1 VMMMSIPS
9 SRACNWESV
18 TITAISISAS
28 SARLRPV
35 ISQSIHTMGSFACVL
50 TRPGYRRTAAA
61 GAASAGLGERVWRVG
76 GCLCARTGGPP
87 ARLSLLLWLAPANL
101 AALLRLPLSFVV
113 GGALYVVAHEGV
125 HDVPRRGRADPV
137 GAATVT
143 LTARRRPV
151 TFFLGIVP
159 LSGCSV
165 AGPRRHLLL
174 SHGFL
179 CRSAARGERGRPHHP
194 DGRSAPS
201 ADRGWIR
208 RGAYSLGQRE
218 RAGRDRSARRR
229 GRLTGAADPARELRL
244 RRLGAGADPDD
255 SAISGR
261 ALPVPR
267 RRSRAAALRGVL
279 PQPGRTGGPVGGA
292 ATHRCHPR
300 TSGPGSLL
308 PLLAG
313 GQGAQRQ
320 EPGGTNPCP
329 WPLQGRHHHPQPAH
343 RAPTAGLTAIGNPPQ
358 ADSRSR

>member
-1 VMMMSIPS
+1 MSRSRKLLSVPTEFPARGAFPASGTKRLMYSSTCACASASVVPCGRSSSSPEVVCISRTKSPICSTAASGGVMMMSIPS

-61 GAASAGLGERVWRVG
+61 GAASAGLGERVWRVS

-87 ARLSLLLWLAPANL
+87 APLSLLLCLAPANL
-101 AALLRLPLSFVV
+101 AALLRFPLSFVV
-113 GGALYVVAHEGV
+113 GGALYVVQNQGV

-151 TFFLGIVP
+151 SFFLGIVP

-194 DGRSAPS
+194 DGRSAPP

-218 RAGRDRSARRR
+218 
-229 GRLTGAADPARELRL
+229 
-244 RRLGAGADPDD
+244 
-255 SAISGR
+255 
-261 ALPVPR
+261 
-267 RRSRAAALRGVL
+267 
-279 PQPGRTGGPVGGA
+279 
-292 ATHRCHPR
+292 
-300 TSGPGSLL
+300 
-308 PLLAG
+308 
-313 GQGAQRQ
+313 
-320 EPGGTNPCP
+320 
-329 WPLQGRHHHPQPAH
+329 
-343 RAPTAGLTAIGNPPQ
+343 
-358 ADSRSR
+358 